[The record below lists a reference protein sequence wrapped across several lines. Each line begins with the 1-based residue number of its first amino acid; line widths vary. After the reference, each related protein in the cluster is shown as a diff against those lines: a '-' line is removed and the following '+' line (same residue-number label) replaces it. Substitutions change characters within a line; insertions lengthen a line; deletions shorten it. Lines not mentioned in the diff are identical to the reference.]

1 MNLTTGDRQ
10 RLIQDITAALGGA
23 RLMLSVAEFAQITGL
38 STYTVRAMCASGELP
53 ATQTAK
59 RAPYRIH
66 FTELYPYLTEN
77 VA

>member
-1 MNLTTGDRQ
+1 
-10 RLIQDITAALGGA
+10 
-23 RLMLSVAEFAQITGL
+23 MLSVAEFAELTGL

-59 RAPYRIH
+59 RSPYRIH